1 MHVLYTFLF
10 ITNTAEMYIH
20 APVHVCVCVCVCVCL
35 CVCVSSYATGI
46 MVLMPASYYCMTSFH
61 YNDRQ
66 KGKG

>member
-20 APVHVCVCVCVCVCL
+20 APVHVCVCVCVCL

>member
-20 APVHVCVCVCVCVCL
+20 APVHVCVCVCVCL
-35 CVCVSSYATGI
+35 CVCVSSYATGM